1 MKYFNKYNFYA
12 RYIPGLIALIPLSI
26 LYFFI
31 TVKYNSYSLD
41 KYFSSLTFLAG
52 LSATFIIGYF
62 TSMVVRELGSF
73 LEHRYFKKRLEFPT
87 NYLLLF
93 SNDKLTSQIKE
104 KFGERIKT
112 DFDITR
118 FNSDEE
124 LENKN
129 EALKILNQASKLIST
144 KYQQNTQVKE
154 ANIAYGFS
162 RNVSGG
168 LILGIPFSIAG
179 FVTGISIGENI
190 LAIWSVVILVTFC
203 LIAIFHKRWI
213 INNAEKYA
221 EKLIAVYIGDR

>member
-1 MKYFNKYNFYA
+1 MKYFSKYTFYA

-41 KYFSSLTFLAG
+41 KYFSSLTFLTG

-73 LEHRYFKKRLEFPT
+73 LENRYFKNRLEFPST
-87 NYLLLF
+87 YLLLF
-93 SNDKLTSQIKE
+93 CNDKLTTQIKE
-104 KFGERIKT
+104 KYGDKIKA
-112 DFDITR
+112 DFDINR
-118 FNSDEE
+118 LNSKEE
-124 LENKN
+124 LENKK
-129 EALKILNQASKLIST
+129 EALKILSQASRLIST
-144 KYQQNTQVKE
+144 KYQQNIQVKE

-168 LILGIPFSIAG
+168 LILGIPFSVAG
-179 FVTGISIGENI
+179 FVTGISIGDNN
-190 LAIWSVVILVTFC
+190 LAIWSGIVLITFC
-203 LIAIFHKRWI
+203 LVAIFHKRWI